1 MRALTASIA
10 ALAILGYA
18 AAPRQQPTLPDPV
31 TEAIRYVEERPTPK
45 QQIAHFTGRLEHD
58 PDKRDR
64 CAEQLAHRTG
74 TPLTFV
80 DIVAMLDA
88 ADHHHGGPCAA
99 LAHLEE
105 HGDW

>member
-1 MRALTASIA
+1 VRALAASIA
-10 ALAILGYA
+10 AVAILAYA
-18 AAPRQQPTLPDPV
+18 AAPRQQPTLLDPM
-31 TEAIRYVEERPTPK
+31 TEAIRYVEERPQPK
-45 QQIAHFTGRLEHD
+45 QQIGHVTMRLEHD
-58 PDKRDR
+58 EDERDR
-64 CAEQLAHRTG
+64 CAEQLAQRTG

-99 LAHLEE
+99 LAHLEQ